1 MANANWSGGKSKGRA
16 QAYARL
22 RHNDSERRADP
33 QVEHSNREIDKSRTH
48 LNFEVGPTAGLTYE
62 QKKARLDARLNEFG
76 YPPDSELKTLGKNA
90 PTAMQSI
97 VIYAPDELDNEAAL
111 ADGRLKKWFEA
122 AADELVKNVGEENVI
137 SFSVDVDEVH
147 DYIDA
152 ATGKQVK
159 SKFHAHAAVVPICD
173 VKQVARQLVYLRPD
187 GSETL
192 DEAEAERVFID
203 KCNAETDDIDRAA
216 RDENGD
222 PITGPKC
229 ARMKNGRRK
238 YKKQKR
244 SEATKATRKLS
255 GSEFASRERMSA
267 LNAAIHKRTEREF
280 GLQWNTHELGTYQ
293 RTDGDGN
300 KTVEELKSASA
311 AREIAQRVEAAER
324 DINAAIEHADAL
336 TNDAEAMRAEAR
348 ELRSDASAKHAAVER
363 QINDM
368 LGDSYVERYVALDGS
383 LQEEI
388 DLDTGLPA
396 RAPGLRAIEREL
408 DAKRREVGDL
418 KLRDDALTE
427 RETSVTARENAL
439 EPRERKLANA
449 EANVAARSKDASAKA
464 ERAEAR
470 EQRAGEV
477 IEQAERLVARF
488 LGNAAERFA
497 AKLES
502 LGKAADRASYSR
514 SKSAPVF
521 SAIMDCAN
529 SLAAHVRSHLK
540 SPELDAWAR
549 ADTSVYGTPPDRQ
562 HAFVADLWAFE
573 DVCRRR
579 ASRDDDEA
587 ASWGSRARDAHEL
600 SDILNRFKDPV
611 LDAWVDGDEF
621 MIEKLTEI
629 KPKPTA
635 PKTAHDSSK
644 ARAAE
649 ILRTSYAVDNAR
661 EATGDDFMPGF

>member
-1 MANANWSGGKSKGRA
+1 MANANWNGGKSKGRA

-33 QVEHSNREIDKSRTH
+33 QVEHANREIDKSRTH

-62 QKKARLDARLNEFG
+62 QKKARLDARLDEFG

-97 VIYAPDELDNEAAL
+97 VIYAPDALNNEAAL

-147 DYIDA
+147 DYVDA

-192 DEAEAERVFID
+192 DEAEAERVYID
-203 KCNAETDDIDRAA
+203 RCNAETDDIDRAA

-244 SEATKATRKLS
+244 SDATKVTRKLS

-267 LNAAIHKRTEREF
+267 INAAIHKRTEREF
-280 GLQWNTHELGTYQ
+280 GVKWNSHELGTYQ
-293 RTDGDGN
+293 RVDGAGN
-300 KTVEELKSASA
+300 KTVEELKAASA
-311 AREIAQRVEAAER
+311 AREIANRVEVAER
-324 DINAAIEHADAL
+324 EINAAIERSDAL
-336 TNDAEAMRAEAR
+336 TNDAETMHAEARKMRAEAR
-348 ELRSDASAKHAAVER
+348 AKHTAVER

-368 LGDSYVERYVALDGS
+368 LGESYVARTVTRDGS
-383 LQEEI
+383 LRDEL
-388 DLDTGLPA
+388 DLATGLPA

-408 DAKRREVGDL
+408 AETRREVGDL
-418 KLRDDALTE
+418 RARDDALAAREKTVAAMETSIAHREQIVVQRVADVDE
-427 RETSVTARENAL
+427 RER
-439 EPRERKLANA
+439 
-449 EANVAARSKDASAKA
+449 
-464 ERAEAR
+464 RATER
-470 EQRAGEV
+470 EQRA
-477 IEQAERLVARF
+477 EQAFERVDRLIKRF
-488 LGNAAERFA
+488 IGDAIDRFA

-502 LGKAADRASYSR
+502 LASAAEKAASDRPRQRGLWHAVSDTSGVIARHVREHSGGETMKEWADADVVNLYGKA
-514 SKSAPVF
+514 
-521 SAIMDCAN
+521 
-529 SLAAHVRSHLK
+529 
-540 SPELDAWAR
+540 
-549 ADTSVYGTPPDRQ
+549 PDLQ
-562 HAFVADLWAFE
+562 HAFVADLWSYAN
-573 DVCRRR
+573 VSARR
-579 ASRDDDEA
+579 AQVENIEA
-587 ASWGSRARDAHEL
+587 ESWRNQARNANELAS
-600 SDILNRFKDPV
+600 ILNRIVDPV
-611 LDAWVDGDEF
+611 IDDWIGGDEF
-621 MIEKLTEI
+621 ILEQLVEETAASSAHARLPNEESCVS
-629 KPKPTA
+629 PLAASSPTIGE
-635 PKTAHDSSK
+635 PP
-644 ARAAE
+644 
-649 ILRTSYAVDNAR
+649 
-661 EATGDDFMPGF
+661 DFDF

>member
-1 MANANWSGGKSKGRA
+1 MANANWNGGKSKGRV

-22 RHNDSERRADP
+22 RHNDNERRADP

-48 LNFEVGPTAGLTYE
+48 LNFEVGPTAGMTYE

-97 VIYAPDELDNEAAL
+97 VIYAPDALNDEAAL
-111 ADGRLKKWFEA
+111 ADGRLKAWFEA

-147 DYIDA
+147 DYVDA

-187 GSETL
+187 GTETL

-222 PITGPKC
+222 PVTGPKC

-244 SEATKATRKLS
+244 SDATKTTRKLS

-280 GLQWNTHELGTYQ
+280 GLQWNSHELGTYQ
-293 RTDGDGN
+293 RVDGDGN
-300 KTVEELKSASA
+300 KTVEELKAASA

-324 DINAAIEHADAL
+324 DINAAIERSSELAS
-336 TNDAEAMRAEAR
+336 DAEAMHAEARKMRAEAR
-348 ELRSDASAKHAAVER
+348 AKHAAVER

-368 LGDSYVERYVALDGS
+368 LGESYIARTVASDGS

-388 DLDTGLPA
+388 DLATGLPA

-408 DAKRREVGDL
+408 DAKRREAGDL
-418 KLRDDALTE
+418 KARDDALAAREKTVAAMETSIAHREQIVVQRVADVDE
-427 RETSVTARENAL
+427 RER
-439 EPRERKLANA
+439 
-449 EANVAARSKDASAKA
+449 
-464 ERAEAR
+464 RATER
-470 EQRAGEV
+470 EQRA
-477 IEQAERLVARF
+477 EQAFERADRLIKRF
-488 LGNAAERFA
+488 IGDAIDRFA

-502 LGKAADRASYSR
+502 LASVAEKAASDRPRQRGLWHAVSDASGVIARHVREHSGGETMKEWADADVVNLYGKA
-514 SKSAPVF
+514 
-521 SAIMDCAN
+521 
-529 SLAAHVRSHLK
+529 
-540 SPELDAWAR
+540 
-549 ADTSVYGTPPDRQ
+549 PDLQ
-562 HAFVADLWAFE
+562 HAFVADLWSYA
-573 DVCRRR
+573 DVSARR
-579 ASRDDDEA
+579 AHVENIEA
-587 ASWGSRARDAHEL
+587 ESWRNQARNANELAS
-600 SDILNRFKDPV
+600 ILNRIADPV
-611 LDAWVDGDEF
+611 IDDWIRGNEFILEQLDEEPAAYSAHARLPNEESCVSPLATPF
-621 MIEKLTEI
+621 PTIEES
-629 KPKPTA
+629 P
-635 PKTAHDSSK
+635 
-644 ARAAE
+644 
-649 ILRTSYAVDNAR
+649 
-661 EATGDDFMPGF
+661 DFDI

>member
-1 MANANWSGGKSKGRA
+1 MANANWNGGKSKGRA

-22 RHNDSERRADP
+22 RHNDNERRADP
-33 QVEHSNREIDKSRTH
+33 QIEHSNREIDKSRTH

-62 QKKARLDARLNEFG
+62 QKKARLDARLDEFG

-97 VIYAPDELDNEAAL
+97 VIYAPDALNDEAAL
-111 ADGRLKKWFEA
+111 ADGRLKQWFEA

-147 DYIDA
+147 DYVDA

-192 DEAEAERVFID
+192 DEAEAERVYID
-203 KCNAETDDIDRAA
+203 RCNAETDDIERAA
-216 RDENGD
+216 RDEHGD

-244 SEATKATRKLS
+244 SEATKVTRKLS

-267 LNAAIHKRTEREF
+267 LNAAIHKCTEREF
-280 GLQWNTHELGTYQ
+280 GLKWNSHELGTYQ
-293 RTDGDGN
+293 RVDGAGN

-311 AREIAQRVEAAER
+311 AREIASRVEVAER
-324 DINAAIEHADAL
+324 EINAVIERSDAL
-336 TNDAEAMRAEAR
+336 TNDAETMHAEAR
-348 ELRSDASAKHAAVER
+348 KLRADASAKHAAVER

-368 LGDSYVERYVALDGS
+368 LGESYVARTVASDGS

-388 DLDTGLPA
+388 DLDTGLPS

-418 KLRDDALTE
+418 KARDDALTAREKTVAAMETSIAHREQIVVQRVADVDE
-427 RETSVTARENAL
+427 RER
-439 EPRERKLANA
+439 
-449 EANVAARSKDASAKA
+449 
-464 ERAEAR
+464 RATER
-470 EQRAGEV
+470 EQRA
-477 IEQAERLVARF
+477 EQAFERADRLIKRF
-488 LGNAAERFA
+488 IGDAIDRFA

-502 LGKAADRASYSR
+502 LASVAEKAASDRPRQRGLWHAVSDASGVIARHVREHSGGETMKEWADADVVNLYGKA
-514 SKSAPVF
+514 
-521 SAIMDCAN
+521 
-529 SLAAHVRSHLK
+529 
-540 SPELDAWAR
+540 
-549 ADTSVYGTPPDRQ
+549 PDLQ
-562 HAFVADLWAFE
+562 HAFVADLWSYAN
-573 DVCRRR
+573 VSARR
-579 ASRDDDEA
+579 ARVENIEA
-587 ASWGSRARDAHEL
+587 ESWRNQARNANELAS
-600 SDILNRFKDPV
+600 ILNRIVDPV
-611 LDAWVDGDEF
+611 IDDWIRGNEFILEQLDEEPAVYSAHARLPNEESCVSPLATPF
-621 MIEKLTEI
+621 PTIEES
-629 KPKPTA
+629 P
-635 PKTAHDSSK
+635 
-644 ARAAE
+644 
-649 ILRTSYAVDNAR
+649 
-661 EATGDDFMPGF
+661 DFDI

>member
-22 RHNDSERRADP
+22 RHNDNERRADP
-33 QVEHSNREIDKSRTH
+33 QVEHANREIDKARTH
-48 LNFEVGPTAGLTYE
+48 LNFEVGPTAGLSHE

-97 VIYAPDELDNEAAL
+97 VIYAPDALNDEAAL
-111 ADGRLKKWFEA
+111 ADGRLRKWFEA

-159 SKFHAHAAVVPICD
+159 SKFHAHAAVVPVCD

-192 DEAEAERVFID
+192 DENEAERVFID

-216 RDENGD
+216 RDEHGD

-244 SEATKATRKLS
+244 ADAAKVTRKLS
-255 GSEFASRERMSA
+255 GSEFASRARMSA

-280 GLQWNTHELGTYQ
+280 GLKWNSHELGTYQ
-293 RTDGDGN
+293 RVDGGGN
-300 KTVEELKSASA
+300 KTVEELKAASA
-311 AREIAQRVEAAER
+311 AREIAQRVEVAER
-324 DINAAIEHADAL
+324 EINAAIERSDAL
-336 TNDAEAMRAEAR
+336 TNDAETMRAEAR
-348 ELRSDASAKHAAVER
+348 KMRADARAKHAAVER

-368 LGDSYVERYVALDGS
+368 LGDSYVERYVALNGS

-388 DLDTGLPA
+388 DLDTGLPS

-418 KLRDDALTE
+418 KARDDALTAREKTVAAMETSIAHREQIVVQRVADVDE
-427 RETSVTARENAL
+427 RER
-439 EPRERKLANA
+439 
-449 EANVAARSKDASAKA
+449 
-464 ERAEAR
+464 RATER
-470 EQRAGEV
+470 EQRA
-477 IEQAERLVARF
+477 EQAFERADRLIKRF
-488 LGNAAERFA
+488 IGDAIDRFA

-502 LGKAADRASYSR
+502 LASVAEKAASDRPRQRGLWHAVSDASGVIARHVREHSGGETMKEWADADVVNLYGKA
-514 SKSAPVF
+514 
-521 SAIMDCAN
+521 
-529 SLAAHVRSHLK
+529 
-540 SPELDAWAR
+540 
-549 ADTSVYGTPPDRQ
+549 PDLQ
-562 HAFVADLWAFE
+562 HAFVADLWSYAN
-573 DVCRRR
+573 VSARR
-579 ASRDDDEA
+579 AQVENIEA
-587 ASWGSRARDAHEL
+587 ESWRNQARNANELAS
-600 SDILNRFKDPV
+600 ILNRIVDPV
-611 LDAWVDGDEF
+611 IDDWIGGDEF
-621 MIEKLTEI
+621 ILEQLDEE
-629 KPKPTA
+629 PAVYSAHARLPNEESCVSPLAASSPTIGE
-635 PKTAHDSSK
+635 PP
-644 ARAAE
+644 
-649 ILRTSYAVDNAR
+649 
-661 EATGDDFMPGF
+661 DFDI

>member
-1 MANANWSGGKSKGRA
+1 MANANWNGGKSKGRA

-22 RHNDSERRADP
+22 RHNDNERRADP
-33 QVEHSNREIDKSRTH
+33 QIEHSNREIDKSRTH
-48 LNFEVGPTAGLTYE
+48 LNFEVGPTAGMTYE

-97 VIYAPDELDNEAAL
+97 VIYAPDALNDEAAL

-137 SFSVDVDEVH
+137 SFAIDVDEVH

-152 ATGKQVK
+152 ETGNQVK

-192 DEAEAERVFID
+192 DESEAERVFID
-203 KCNAETDDIDRAA
+203 RCNAETDNIDRAA

-222 PITGPKC
+222 PITGLKC
-229 ARMKNGRRK
+229 ARLKNGRRK

-244 SEATKATRKLS
+244 ADATKVTRKLS

-280 GLQWNTHELGTYQ
+280 GLKWNSHELGTYQ
-293 RTDGDGN
+293 RVDGGGN
-300 KTVEELKSASA
+300 KTVEELKAASA
-311 AREIAQRVEAAER
+311 AREIAQRVEVAER
-324 DINAAIEHADAL
+324 EINAAIERSDAL
-336 TNDAEAMRAEAR
+336 TNDAETMHAEAR
-348 ELRSDASAKHAAVER
+348 KMRADARAKHAAVER

-388 DLDTGLPA
+388 DLDTGLPS

-418 KLRDDALTE
+418 KARDDALTAREKTVAAMETSIAHREQIVVQRVADVDE
-427 RETSVTARENAL
+427 RER
-439 EPRERKLANA
+439 
-449 EANVAARSKDASAKA
+449 
-464 ERAEAR
+464 RATER
-470 EQRAGEV
+470 EQRA
-477 IEQAERLVARF
+477 EQAFERADRLIKRF
-488 LGNAAERFA
+488 IGDAIDRFA

-502 LGKAADRASYSR
+502 LASVAEKAASDRPRQRGLWHAVSDASGVIARHVREHSGGETMKEWADADVVNLYGKA
-514 SKSAPVF
+514 
-521 SAIMDCAN
+521 
-529 SLAAHVRSHLK
+529 
-540 SPELDAWAR
+540 
-549 ADTSVYGTPPDRQ
+549 PDLQ
-562 HAFVADLWAFE
+562 HAFVADLWSYAN
-573 DVCRRR
+573 VSARR
-579 ASRDDDEA
+579 AQVENIEA
-587 ASWGSRARDAHEL
+587 ESWRNQARNANELAS
-600 SDILNRFKDPV
+600 ILNRIVDPV
-611 LDAWVDGDEF
+611 IDDWIGGDEF
-621 MIEKLTEI
+621 ILEQLDEE
-629 KPKPTA
+629 PAVYSAHARLPNEESCVSPLAASSPTIGE
-635 PKTAHDSSK
+635 PP
-644 ARAAE
+644 
-649 ILRTSYAVDNAR
+649 
-661 EATGDDFMPGF
+661 DFDI

>member
-1 MANANWSGGKSKGRA
+1 MANANWHGGKSKGRA

-22 RHNDSERRADP
+22 RHNDNERRADP
-33 QVEHSNREIDKSRTH
+33 QVEHANREIDKSRTH

-62 QKKARLDARLNEFG
+62 QKKARLDARLEEFG
-76 YPPDSELKTLGKNA
+76 YPPDGELKTLGKNA

-97 VIYAPDELDNEAAL
+97 VIYAPDALNNEAAL
-111 ADGRLKKWFEA
+111 ADGRLKQWFEA
-122 AADELVKNVGEENVI
+122 AADELVNNVGEENVI

-147 DYIDA
+147 DYVNA
-152 ATGKQVK
+152 ETGKQVK

-192 DEAEAERVFID
+192 DESEAERVFID

-244 SEATKATRKLS
+244 SEATKVTRKLS
-255 GSEFASRERMSA
+255 GSEFASRERMST

-280 GLQWNTHELGTYQ
+280 GLKWNVHELGTYQ
-293 RTDGDGN
+293 RTEGDEN
-300 KTVEELKSASA
+300 KSVEELKAASA
-311 AREIAQRVEAAER
+311 AREIASRVEVAER
-324 DINAAIEHADAL
+324 EIDAAIEHADAL
-336 TNDAEAMRAEAR
+336 TNDAETMHAEAR
-348 ELRSDASAKHAAVER
+348 ELRADASAKHAAVER

-368 LGDSYVERYVALDGS
+368 LGESYVARTVASDGS
-383 LQEEI
+383 LRDEL
-388 DLDTGLPA
+388 DLDTGLPS
-396 RAPGLRAIEREL
+396 RAPGLRAVEREL

-418 KLRDDALTE
+418 RARDDALNA
-427 RETSVTARENAL
+427 RETNVTERENAL
-439 EPRERKLANA
+439 APRERKLAEA
-449 EANVAARSKDASAKA
+449 EVNVAAQSKDASVRA

-470 EQRAGEV
+470 EQHAEQV
-477 IEQAERLVARF
+477 IERAERLIERF
-488 LGNAAERFA
+488 LGNAVERFA

>member
-1 MANANWSGGKSKGRA
+1 MANANWHGGKSKGRA

-22 RHNDSERRADP
+22 RHNDNERRADP
-33 QVEHSNREIDKSRTH
+33 QVEHANREIDKSRTH
-48 LNFEVGPTAGLTYE
+48 LNFEVGPTAGLSYE

-97 VIYAPDELDNEAAL
+97 VIYAPDALNDEAAL
-111 ADGRLKKWFEA
+111 ADGRLRKWFEA

-159 SKFHAHAAVVPICD
+159 SKFHAHAAVVPVCD

-192 DEAEAERVFID
+192 DENEAERVFID

-216 RDENGD
+216 RDEHGD

-244 SEATKATRKLS
+244 ADAAKVTRKLS
-255 GSEFASRERMSA
+255 GSEFASRARMSA

-280 GLQWNTHELGTYQ
+280 GLKWNSHELGTYQ
-293 RTDGDGN
+293 RVDGGGN
-300 KTVEELKSASA
+300 KTVEELKAASA
-311 AREIAQRVEAAER
+311 AREIAQRVEVAER
-324 DINAAIEHADAL
+324 EINAAIERSDAL
-336 TNDAEAMRAEAR
+336 TNDAETMRAEAR
-348 ELRSDASAKHAAVER
+348 KMRADARAKHAAVER

-368 LGDSYVERYVALDGS
+368 LGDSYVERYVALNGS

-388 DLDTGLPA
+388 DLDTGLPS

-418 KLRDDALTE
+418 KARDDALTAREKTVAAMETSIAHREQIVVQRVADVDE
-427 RETSVTARENAL
+427 RER
-439 EPRERKLANA
+439 
-449 EANVAARSKDASAKA
+449 
-464 ERAEAR
+464 RATER
-470 EQRAGEV
+470 EQRA
-477 IEQAERLVARF
+477 EQAFERADRLIKRF
-488 LGNAAERFA
+488 IGDAIDRFA

-502 LGKAADRASYSR
+502 LASVAEKAASDRPRQRGLWHAVSDASGVIARHVREHSGGETMKEWADADVVNLYGKA
-514 SKSAPVF
+514 
-521 SAIMDCAN
+521 
-529 SLAAHVRSHLK
+529 
-540 SPELDAWAR
+540 
-549 ADTSVYGTPPDRQ
+549 PDLQ
-562 HAFVADLWAFE
+562 HAFVADLWSYAN
-573 DVCRRR
+573 VSARR
-579 ASRDDDEA
+579 AQVENIEA
-587 ASWGSRARDAHEL
+587 ESWRNQARNANELAS
-600 SDILNRFKDPV
+600 ILNRIVDPV
-611 LDAWVDGDEF
+611 IDDWIGGDEF
-621 MIEKLTEI
+621 ILEQLDEE
-629 KPKPTA
+629 PAVYSAHARLPNEESCVSPLAASSPTIGE
-635 PKTAHDSSK
+635 PP
-644 ARAAE
+644 
-649 ILRTSYAVDNAR
+649 
-661 EATGDDFMPGF
+661 DFDI

>member
-1 MANANWSGGKSKGRA
+1 MANANWNGGKSKGRA

-33 QVEHSNREIDKSRTH
+33 QVEHANREIDKSRTH

-62 QKKARLDARLNEFG
+62 QKKARLDARLDEFG

-97 VIYAPDELDNEAAL
+97 VIYAPDALNNEAAL

-192 DEAEAERVFID
+192 DEAEAERVYID
-203 KCNAETDDIDRAA
+203 RCNAETDDIDRAA

-244 SEATKATRKLS
+244 SDATKVTRKLS

-267 LNAAIHKRTEREF
+267 INAAIHKRTEREF
-280 GLQWNTHELGTYQ
+280 GVKWNSHELGTYQ
-293 RTDGDGN
+293 RVDGAGN
-300 KTVEELKSASA
+300 KTVEELKAASA
-311 AREIAQRVEAAER
+311 AREIANRVEVAER
-324 DINAAIEHADAL
+324 EINAAIERSDAL
-336 TNDAEAMRAEAR
+336 TNDAETMHAEARKMRAEAR
-348 ELRSDASAKHAAVER
+348 AKHTAVER

-368 LGDSYVERYVALDGS
+368 LGESYVARTVTRDGS
-383 LQEEI
+383 LRDEL
-388 DLDTGLPA
+388 DLATGLPA

-408 DAKRREVGDL
+408 AETRREVGDL
-418 KLRDDALTE
+418 RARDDALAAREKTVAAMETSIAHREQIVVQRVADVDE
-427 RETSVTARENAL
+427 RER
-439 EPRERKLANA
+439 
-449 EANVAARSKDASAKA
+449 
-464 ERAEAR
+464 RATER
-470 EQRAGEV
+470 EQRA
-477 IEQAERLVARF
+477 EQAFERVDRLIKRF
-488 LGNAAERFA
+488 IGDAIDRFA

-502 LGKAADRASYSR
+502 LASAAEKAASDRPRQRGLWHAVSDTSGVIARHVREHSGGETMKEWADADVVNLYGKA
-514 SKSAPVF
+514 
-521 SAIMDCAN
+521 
-529 SLAAHVRSHLK
+529 
-540 SPELDAWAR
+540 
-549 ADTSVYGTPPDRQ
+549 PDLQ
-562 HAFVADLWAFE
+562 HAFVADLWSYAN
-573 DVCRRR
+573 VSARR
-579 ASRDDDEA
+579 AQVENIEA
-587 ASWGSRARDAHEL
+587 ESWRNQARNANELAS
-600 SDILNRFKDPV
+600 ILNRIVDPV
-611 LDAWVDGDEF
+611 IDDWIGGDEF
-621 MIEKLTEI
+621 ILEQLVEETAASSAHARLPNEESCVS
-629 KPKPTA
+629 PLAASSPTIGE
-635 PKTAHDSSK
+635 PP
-644 ARAAE
+644 
-649 ILRTSYAVDNAR
+649 
-661 EATGDDFMPGF
+661 DFDF

>member
-1 MANANWSGGKSKGRA
+1 MANANWNGGKSKGRA

-33 QVEHSNREIDKSRTH
+33 QVEHANREIDKSRTH

-90 PTAMQSI
+90 PAAMQSI
-97 VIYAPDELDNEAAL
+97 VIYAPDELNNEAAL

-122 AADELVKNVGEENVI
+122 AADELVKNVGEANVI
-137 SFSVDVDEVH
+137 SFAIDVDEVH

-203 KCNAETDDIDRAA
+203 RCNAETDDIDRAA

-222 PITGPKC
+222 PVTGPKC

-244 SEATKATRKLS
+244 SDATKTTRKLS
-255 GSEFASRERMSA
+255 GSEFASRERMST

-293 RTDGDGN
+293 RVEGDGN
-300 KTVEELKSASA
+300 KTVEELKAASA
-311 AREIAQRVEAAER
+311 AREIANRVEVAER
-324 DINAAIEHADAL
+324 EINAAIERSDAL
-336 TNDAEAMRAEAR
+336 TNDAETMHAEAR

-368 LGDSYVERYVALDGS
+368 LGESYVARTVASDGS

-388 DLDTGLPA
+388 DLATGLPA

-408 DAKRREVGDL
+408 AETRREVGDL
-418 KLRDDALTE
+418 RARDDALAA
-427 RETSVTARENAL
+427 REKTVAARENAL

-449 EANVAARSKDASAKA
+449 EANVAARSKAASTKA
-464 ERAEAR
+464 EHAEAR
-470 EQRAGEV
+470 EQRAGEA

-488 LGNAAERFA
+488 LGNAVERFA

-502 LGKAADRASYSR
+502 LAKTAGRASDKHDQNSI
-514 SKSAPVF
+514 VF
-521 SAIMDCAN
+521 IVIKDCAET
-529 SLAAHVRSHLK
+529 LAKHVRKHIK
-540 SPELDAWAR
+540 SPELDEWAR
-549 ADTSVYGTPPDRQ
+549 VDTSVYGTPPDRQ

-573 DVCRRR
+573 DVCSRR
-579 ASRDDDEA
+579 AARGDEDA
-587 ASWGSRARDAHEL
+587 ENWAYRGRDAHEL
-600 SDILNRFKDPV
+600 SGILNRFNDPI
-611 LDAWVDGDEF
+611 LDGWSNGDEF
-621 MIEKLTEI
+621 AIERLEEELE
-629 KPKPTA
+629 A
-635 PKTAHDSSK
+635 PS
-644 ARAAE
+644 
-649 ILRTSYAVDNAR
+649 AVIQDQTLQTFKHALDPN
-661 EATGDDFMPGF
+661 EDGLVF